1 MAISML
7 VVDDNEDVRQMVELA
22 LRGLPVDIV
31 GLAVD
36 GVQAIDMAREL
47 KPDVILM
54 DVVMPNMNG
63 VEATRIIHNEMPEI
77 TIIGFTGSDP
87 GAVDDMLNAGAVAV
101 FLKTSFAE
109 VIEKVQSLELDDPG
123 RENS

>member
-63 VEATRIIHNEMPEI
+63 VEATRIIHEEMPQI

-109 VIEKVQSLELDDPG
+109 VIEKVQSLEDG
-123 RENS
+123 V

>member
-1 MAISML
+1 MAITML
-7 VVDDNEDVRQMVELA
+7 VVDDNEDIRAMVELA
-22 LRGLPVDIV
+22 LRGVPVDIV

-36 GVQAIDMAREL
+36 GQDAVTKAREL

-54 DVVMPNMNG
+54 DVVMPNMGG
-63 VEATRIIHNEMPEI
+63 VEATRIINEEMPEV

-109 VIEKVQSLELDDPG
+109 VIERVQNLEIKGLDQD
-123 RENS
+123 S